1 MYNLLISLAVGL
13 VITVAVKLFDF
24 SIWAGLIPGVI
35 AAIATFIYLTRR
47 VTVKLQGLMALVQK
61 ELSVQPSNPRELKQ
75 TMDRAIK
82 MLESGLAWDK
92 WQFRLG
98 SAIHG
103 QIGLLKYMGK
113 DLDGAAPHLAKAHK
127 SDHMS
132 KAFEGALYYQ
142 KKDHA
147 RMRSAFE
154 AAVSSSSGKKES
166 LVWAVYAWCLTQLKE
181 RDEALRLIARAVEI
195 NPTDEK
201 LKSTLSAL
209 QNDKRLKMKPY
220 EPMWWNFQL
229 EAPPPTAMGGRRV
242 QYLRR

>member
-1 MYNLLISLAVGL
+1 MYNLLISLAVG
-13 VITVAVKLFDF
+13 VVVTVAVKLFDF

-35 AAIATFIYLTRR
+35 AAVATFIYLTRR
-47 VTVKLQGLMALVQK
+47 VTVRLQGLMALVQK
-61 ELSVQPSNPRELKQ
+61 ELSTQPSNPKELQ
-75 TMDRAIK
+75 ATMGRAIK
-82 MLESGLAWDK
+82 MLESGLAWEK

-98 SAIHG
+98 AAIHG

-113 DLDGAAPHLAKAHK
+113 DLDGAAPHLAQAHS
-127 SDHMS
+127 SDFMA

-142 KKDHA
+142 KKDYA
-147 RMRSAFE
+147 RMRAAFD
-154 AAVSSSSGKKES
+154 AAVVKGKKES
-166 LVWAVYAWCLTQLKE
+166 IIWAAYAWCLVQIKE
-181 RDEALRLIARAVEI
+181 RDEALRVLARAVET

-201 LKSTLSAL
+201 LKSSLSAL

-229 EAPPPTAMGGRRV
+229 ESPPPTAMGGRRV